1 MLLSEDIVRLDSQC
15 AARERILCDIIS
27 NKLEPRGNKSE
38 GHAPLEKLIMPSSP
52 EPRHKNSIGDSAPQC
67 AGPLANLVAPRI
79 TLPSNACDS
88 HFHILGPATRYPYS
102 PDRIYTPPD
111 CLLADY
117 LSLQKSLGLTRCV
130 LVQPSVYGSD
140 NSALLEALQSLGNTG
155 RGVVVLSGKESTSEL
170 RDMDAVGVKGVRVNL
185 VDVKSPSANLPIE
198 ALLRLQE
205 RISSLGWHLELL
217 VHVDKYP
224 NLDKELSTLEVPIVF
239 GHMGYLSRGV
249 NPDHPGMTAMLAL
262 LQSGRAWAKITGPY
276 RIGLEGPPYD
286 TAAEIARR
294 LANHCMERLLWGSDW
309 PHVMVNGPMPH
320 DADLLNA
327 VTDWMPEQDQQQ
339 ALFSNNP
346 ANLYQW
352 A

>member
-1 MLLSEDIVRLDSQC
+1 
-15 AARERILCDIIS
+15 
-27 NKLEPRGNKSE
+27 
-38 GHAPLEKLIMPSSP
+38 MPSSP
-52 EPRHKNSIGDSAPQC
+52 ELRHKKSIGDSAPQC

-88 HFHILGPATRYPYS
+88 HFHVFGPATSYPYS
-102 PDRIYTPPD
+102 PERIYTPPD
-111 CLLADY
+111 CLLVDY
-117 LSLQKSLGLTRCV
+117 LSLQKSLGLSRCV

-140 NSALLEALQSLGNTG
+140 NSALLEALQSLGNAG

-170 RDMDAVGVKGVRVNL
+170 QDMDEVGVKGVRVNL
-185 VDVKSPSANLPIE
+185 VDVKSPSANLPME

-224 NLDKELSTLEVPIVF
+224 NLDEELSALEVPIVF

-249 NPDHPGMTAMLAL
+249 NPDHPGMSAMLAL
-262 LQSGRAWAKITGPY
+262 LQAGRAWAKITGPY
-276 RIGLEGPPYD
+276 RIGLEGRPYD
-286 TAAEIARR
+286 TAAEIARW
-294 LANHCMERLLWGSDW
+294 LAKHCMERLVWGSDW

-327 VTDWMPEQDQQQ
+327 VTEWMPEQDQQR